1 MGKIIVLCGKSAS
14 GKDTLVDYF
23 KQQGFSSVISHTTR
37 PIRDGEVQDV
47 TYHYISNEEMEEL
60 IDTDQLI
67 ESRKYNTK
75 VNDIDDV
82 WFYGVHENEIEDDKT
97 YIHICDLN
105 GLRDFKK
112 RFGNKRVYGY
122 YLDVDAEVRTERAKL
137 RGSFDE
143 SEWNRRLEAD
153 EIDFQYNKLMEVID
167 EVIDYADTYTV
178 AQLYEMIT
186 DDIYIYSEI
195 HNDYFKLEKEK
206 L

>member
-14 GKDTLVDYF
+14 GKDTLADYF
-23 KQQGFSSVISHTTR
+23 KEKGFNSIISHTTR
-37 PIRDGEVQDV
+37 PIREKEIQDV

-67 ESRKYNTK
+67 EFRKYNTR
-75 VNDIDDV
+75 VNNIEDV
-82 WFYGVHENEIEDDKT
+82 WFYGVHQKEIENNKT

-105 GLRDFKK
+105 GLRNFKK
-112 RFGNKRVYGY
+112 YFGNNRVYGY
-122 YLDVDAEVRTERAKL
+122 YLDVDAEVRTERAKQ

-143 SEWNRRLEAD
+143 TEWNRRLEAD
-153 EIDFQYNKLMEVID
+153 EIDFQYNKLIEVID